1 MAQPIEDLTVNDVVH
16 HNVAVVS
23 SKTPS
28 EMLVLDI
35 NGDACFAFRG
45 PSARIW
51 ELLETPICIGDLVD
65 RLVEEYAVE
74 TVDCRNEVLAHLNK
88 LRLEGILAV
97 VTPTVR

>member
-1 MAQPIEDLTVNDVVH
+1 MVQPIEDLTVDDVVH
-16 HNVAVVS
+16 RKVEVVS

-35 NGDACFAFRG
+35 DGGTCFAFQG

-51 ELLETPICIGDLVD
+51 ELLETPIGIGDLVD

-74 TVDCRNEVLAHLNK
+74 IVDCRDEVLTHLNK

-97 VTPTVR
+97 ATVR